1 MPRLAD
7 RAVPAAPRAAARDRL
22 PYVGSLTDAD
32 DAVQEAWLRLNRS
45 RDESID
51 NIGAWLTTV
60 VGRVCL
66 DMLRARRARREDYLG
81 AWLPQPIVSLN
92 EHPDPEQEAL
102 LADSVGLALLVVLE
116 TLTPQA
122 SGSRSSCTTP
132 SGCRS
137 NRSHPW
143 PAAPAAAANWPAGPG
158 AGSCGATTMLEPDLA
173 KQRAVAAA
181 FLAAARGADFDA
193 LLRLLD
199 PDVALRAGPRLE
211 RLLAPPLLVGAQAV
225 CREIARQ
232 GPRSTALPTGP
243 GQRRRLPRGTPAGRG
258 RRRGHRHHRRRRLD
272 HRDRPDPRPGQAPR
286 PSAHAAHHQPGAS

>member
-1 MPRLAD
+1 MDAQTWQTEQFERH
-7 RAVPAAPRAAARDRL
+7 RAPLRAIGYRML
-22 PYVGSLTDAD
+22 GSLTDAD

-116 TLTPQA
+116 TLTPSERLAFVLHDTFGVPFEQIA
-122 SGSRSSCTTP
+122 PVAGRT
-132 SGCRS
+132 
-137 NRSHPW
+137 
-143 PAAPAAAANWPAGPG
+143 PAATRQLASRARRRVR
-158 AGSCGATTMLEPDLA
+158 GATTMLEPDLA
-173 KQRAVAAA
+173 KQRAVVAA

-199 PDVALRAGPRLE
+199 PDVLRADSGPGRP
-211 RLLAPPLLVGAQAV
+211 LAPPLLVGRRRSAGRSRARV
-225 CREIARQ
+225 RATSRTANRPWSTAPPASWHACRPAEAARSSASPSPAA
-232 GPRSTALPTGP
+232 GSPRST
-243 GQRRRLPRGTPAGRG
+243 
-258 RRRGHRHHRRRRLD
+258 
-272 HRDRPDPRPGQAPR
+272 
-286 PSAHAAHHQPGAS
+286 